1 MDKKPI
7 AKVKRSNKQR
17 LGWVILA
24 IGCAVLLKRDRA
36 SAQNETYSS
45 SSKGA

>member
-7 AKVKRSNKQR
+7 AKTKILNKQR
-17 LGWVILA
+17 LGLMLFA
-24 IGCAVLLKRDRA
+24 IGCAVLLKRD
-36 SAQNETYSS
+36 SHLSQNDTYSS

>member
-7 AKVKRSNKQR
+7 AKTKFLNKQR
-17 LGWVILA
+17 LGLLCIV
-24 IGCAVLLKRDRA
+24 IGCAVLLKRDSS
-36 SAQNETYSS
+36 SAQNETHSS

>member
-1 MDKKPI
+1 MDKKPT
-7 AKVKRSNKQR
+7 AKAKRLNKQK
-17 LGWVILA
+17 LGWIIFAV
-24 IGCAVLLKRDRA
+24 GCAVLLKRDRA

>member
-1 MDKKPI
+1 MDKKPT
-7 AKVKRSNKQR
+7 AKAKHLNKQK
-17 LGWVILA
+17 LGWIILA

>member
-7 AKVKRSNKQR
+7 AKAKPLNKQR
-17 LGWVILA
+17 LGWIILA
-24 IGCAVLLKRDRA
+24 IGCAVLLKRDSRL
-36 SAQNETYSS
+36 SQNDTYSS